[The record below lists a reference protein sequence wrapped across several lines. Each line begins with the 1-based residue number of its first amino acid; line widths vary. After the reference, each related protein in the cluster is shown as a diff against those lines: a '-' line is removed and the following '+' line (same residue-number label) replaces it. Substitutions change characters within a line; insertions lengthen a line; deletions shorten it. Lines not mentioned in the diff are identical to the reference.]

1 MAGSNFSLAF
11 EVYRTPI
18 WMMRPDLFLHYKGIM
33 EMARMTQE
41 YDTEWEDQK
50 QHPSLLVYSKN
61 NKSPEDRL
69 ITRTEISYLDSYYEF
84 KPTDQVIHR
93 VPISGPILHGDAPC
107 TYGTLELADEFRYAD
122 EHPFVI
128 GHLVVMDTP
137 GGSCDANDLN
147 EVFKNAK
154 KPIVAI
160 IRGMNCSKG
169 VWISSFIPHV
179 YAERSDVEIGCVG
192 AMWNIMGRRNGE
204 IKDTNLVFYQVYAD
218 NSAHKNG
225 EYREAVQNDNLKP
238 AIETLNRLDEEF
250 RQVVKNRWPN
260 VPDEKLTGK
269 IYKAS
274 EVIGEMVD
282 GIKSY
287 AECVEMIFEL
297 AGVERI
303 SKGNITP
310 LGTRDEPPIESG
322 TYASQQIDNN
332 PKNLTV
338 MANIEALE
346 KILGKGSVVLDEDGN
361 PQLTAEQIR
370 KLNEHAQTMI
380 NSGSLIA
387 NQQQALDASQ
397 EQVGS
402 LQAQI
407 NELKNQLAEKDKT
420 IAEMANETSPG
431 IQQPAVALDNGAEA
445 GKEKDPFPH
454 ICSAQKS
461 HLENLEAMSAYYRN
475 TNHF

>member
-11 EVYRTPI
+11 EVYRTNAWAIAPEI
-18 WMMRPDLFLHYKGIM
+18 FRYYRDIM
-33 EMARMTQE
+33 NIARTNKAYSIDWNE
-41 YDTEWEDQK
+41 KNEN
-50 QHPSLLVYSKN
+50 PSLLLFSDKHIIPQEKTILTGDIRGY
-61 NKSPEDRL
+61 EYW
-69 ITRTEISYLDSYYEF
+69 EGLD
-84 KPTDQVIHR
+84 KTDQVINI
-93 VPISGPILHGDAPC
+93 VPITGPILHGNAPC
-107 TYGTLELADEFRYAD
+107 VFGTRQLADNILFAD
-122 EHPFVI
+122 EHPNVV
-128 GHLVVMDTP
+128 GHLIILDTP
-137 GGSCDANDLN
+137 GGSANANDLN
-147 EVFKNAK
+147 EVISKAK
-154 KPIVAI
+154 KPVVGI
-160 IRGMNCSKG
+160 IRGMNLSKG

-179 YAERSDVEIGCVG
+179 FAEREDIDIGCIG
-192 AMWNIMGRRNGE
+192 TMYSMTGIRNGINPDNEVSYE
-204 IKDTNLVFYQVYAD
+204 IYAD
-218 NSAHKNG
+218 NSIYKNN
-225 EYREAVQNDNLKP
+225 EYREAIQNDNLKP

-310 LGTRDEPPIESG
+310 LGTRDEPPVESG

-361 PQLTAEQIR
+361 PQFTAEQIR

-402 LQAQI
+402 LQEQI
-407 NELKNQLAEKDKT
+407 NELKNQLAERDKT
-420 IAEMANETSPG
+420 IAEMANATSPG

-445 GKEKDPFPH
+445 GKENDPFPH